1 MWQKIKGNTILSIIE
16 SYELLRENIMATQ
29 KENIIQMIKNLPDD
43 ISLEYI
49 IEAIY
54 VRQKIEKGLKDS
66 KEWNL
71 YTHEDAKER
80 LEKWLK

>member
-1 MWQKIKGNTILSIIE
+1 
-16 SYELLRENIMATQ
+16 
-29 KENIIQMIKNLPDD
+29 MIKNLPDD
-43 ISLEYI
+43 ISLEDI

-66 KEWNL
+66 KEGNF
-71 YTHEDAKER
+71 YTHEEAKER

>member
-1 MWQKIKGNTILSIIE
+1 MATEKDNIIE
-16 SYELLRENIMATQ
+16 
-29 KENIIQMIKNLPDD
+29 MIKALPDD
-43 ISLEYI
+43 VSMEDI

-66 KEWNL
+66 EEGRL
-71 YTHEDAKER
+71 FTHEEAKER